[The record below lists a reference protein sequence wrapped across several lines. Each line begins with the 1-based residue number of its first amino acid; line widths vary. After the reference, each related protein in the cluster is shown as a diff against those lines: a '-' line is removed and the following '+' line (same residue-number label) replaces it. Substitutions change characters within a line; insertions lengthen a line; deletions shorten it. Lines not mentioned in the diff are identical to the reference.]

1 MSSEALLLVVAVGI
15 LVIQLLFFAFAAA
28 ARTDK
33 LTDLAYG
40 MTFVAVALFLY
51 MEVSSQQVSQLYIVI
66 AVVVW
71 GIRLAGYL
79 FIRILSMKTDKR
91 FDGMRENVRSFAKFW
106 LLQAVTIFV
115 VSLPVVFALHGWS
128 EQAVVRQTI
137 VGGWIFLLGRL
148 LESIADRQKYM
159 YKQNNPHHRVDRWLW
174 SLSRHPNYF
183 GEMLV
188 WRWIFLM
195 SMPFLSWW
203 ERISIASPVW
213 ISLLLLFVSGIPLLE
228 KSWEQR
234 YSHDSAWQD
243 YKKHT
248 RLLVPLPRKK

>member
-1 MSSEALLLVVAVGI
+1 MSSETLLLVVAVGI

-51 MEVSSQQVSQLYIVI
+51 GEVSSQQVSQLYIVI

-115 VSLPVVFALHGWS
+115 VSLPVVFALHG
-128 EQAVVRQTI
+128 
-137 VGGWIFLLGRL
+137 
-148 LESIADRQKYM
+148 
-159 YKQNNPHHRVDRWLW
+159 
-174 SLSRHPNYF
+174 
-183 GEMLV
+183 
-188 WRWIFLM
+188 
-195 SMPFLSWW
+195 
-203 ERISIASPVW
+203 
-213 ISLLLLFVSGIPLLE
+213 
-228 KSWEQR
+228 
-234 YSHDSAWQD
+234 
-243 YKKHT
+243 
-248 RLLVPLPRKK
+248 